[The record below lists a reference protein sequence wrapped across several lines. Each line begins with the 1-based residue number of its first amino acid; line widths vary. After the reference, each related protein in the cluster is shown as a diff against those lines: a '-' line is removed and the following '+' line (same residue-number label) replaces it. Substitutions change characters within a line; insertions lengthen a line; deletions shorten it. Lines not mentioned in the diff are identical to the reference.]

1 MSPSSPPP
9 RAAAAAKGRSHAQ
22 PSSGKAPG
30 ARLQD
35 RAIRRVGRLPSSP
48 RLPPPLFLLPPSLAL
63 QLPPSRSAPRP
74 RSRSASHTKFMK
86 VLSARGA
93 ERRPIPRAAALSRAA
108 PPSKVFSLHL
118 PPGMILGPR
127 PSKYLP
133 QSSARRRATGIAL
146 PGPAGFSEHAPAA
159 QPPPVCPSRLE
170 VIKRSRWNPVAALS
184 PDDKSNTL
192 APSLP

>member
-1 MSPSSPPP
+1 MHRHLSLMSQLWPSELGQCGHVFLPKALPIYI
-9 RAAAAAKGRSHAQ
+9 
-22 PSSGKAPG
+22 SS
-30 ARLQD
+30 
-35 RAIRRVGRLPSSP
+35 
-48 RLPPPLFLLPPSLAL
+48 FLSSLAL

-118 PPGMILGPR
+118 PPGTILGPR
-127 PSKYLP
+127 PTKYLP
-133 QSSARRRATGIAL
+133 QSSAGRRATGIAL
-146 PGPAGFSEHAPAA
+146 RGPAA

-170 VIKRSRWNPVAALS
+170 VIKRSGWNRVPVLS
-184 PDDKSNTL
+184 PDDKSNTP
-192 APSLP
+192 ASFPPRPVSLPS